1 MSTPWTEGHKRI
13 SEILYRCANPSYGHA
28 LAAEA
33 AVRSAWAHHAF
44 TAALP
49 AEILDVLTEEDQWIA
64 KLQQRAPRTRT
75 ELARFIDTTVLAE
88 AQQPV
93 GRTP

>member
-1 MSTPWTEGHKRI
+1 VRT
-13 SEILYRCANPSYGHA
+13 L
-28 LAAEA
+28 LAATDTVRNRPQDAIPIVARKINQTEA
-33 AVRSAWAHHAF
+33 TVRSAWAHHAF

-49 AEILDVLTEEDQWIA
+49 AEILDVLTEEDQWVA